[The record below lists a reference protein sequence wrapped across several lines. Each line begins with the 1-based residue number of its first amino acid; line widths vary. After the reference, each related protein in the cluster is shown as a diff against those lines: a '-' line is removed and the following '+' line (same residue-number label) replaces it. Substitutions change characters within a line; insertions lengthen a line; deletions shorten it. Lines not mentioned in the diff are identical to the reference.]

1 VVGTRT
7 TGANRAAPARTRGRL
22 RRAIGSEHTVGFL
35 FIGPWIIG
43 FVLFEAGP
51 VLAAMYLSLTNYD
64 LLTTADFVGLRNYQ
78 RMFGQDPL
86 FWLTLKTTAIYSVAS
101 VGLHIVFGLCLAL
114 LLNQNVRGI
123 ALYRTVYYLPAVISG
138 VAVAY
143 MWIWVLNPEGGIV
156 NSLLGYVGIKGPNWL
171 FSTEWALPS
180 FILMSLWGLGSG
192 MVLYLAGLQGVPTE
206 LYETAALDG
215 AGPLAKV
222 WYITIPMISPVIFF
236 NFVVGMIS
244 SFQVFTSAYV
254 MTNGGPANATLFYVL
269 NLYRNA
275 FQNFR
280 MGYAAALGV
289 VLFVIVLLLTLA
301 SFRMSRRMVY
311 YEGRLR

>member
-1 VVGTRT
+1 MR
-7 TGANRAAPARTRGRL
+7 
-22 RRAIGSEHTVGFL
+22 SEHTVGFL
-35 FIGPWIIG
+35 FISPWIIG
-43 FVLFEAGP
+43 FLLFEAGP

-123 ALYRTVYYLPAVISG
+123 ALYRTIYYLPAVISG

-289 VLFVIVLLLTLA
+289 VLFVIVLLLTL
-301 SFRMSRRMVY
+301 
-311 YEGRLR
+311 

>member
-1 VVGTRT
+1 MVGTRT

-64 LLTTADFVGLRNYQ
+64 LLTTV
-78 RMFGQDPL
+78 
-86 FWLTLKTTAIYSVAS
+86 S

-114 LLNQNVRGI
+114 LLNRNVRGI
-123 ALYRTVYYLPAVISG
+123 ALYRTIYYLPAVISG